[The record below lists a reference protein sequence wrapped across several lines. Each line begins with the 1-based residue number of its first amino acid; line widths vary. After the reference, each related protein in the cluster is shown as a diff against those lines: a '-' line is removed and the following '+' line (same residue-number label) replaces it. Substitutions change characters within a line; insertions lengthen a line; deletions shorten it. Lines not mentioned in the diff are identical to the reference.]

1 MHVRTSGLVHE
12 CHAGLHLEVTRMI
25 QHLAQD
31 ATVAKKKCVIA
42 IVKLLMNVLRRRG
55 MDFAFICTRPIL
67 QVSAEESFKPNLA
80 VDS

>member
-42 IVKLLMNVLRRRG
+42 IVKLLMNVLRKRS
-55 MDFAFICTRPIL
+55 MDSAFTCTRPIL
-67 QVSAEESFKPNLA
+67 KVSTKESLIPNLA
-80 VDS
+80 LN